1 MQSLALRLRSL
12 NRPLGLSAA
21 VLFLFTAAVVST
33 ACGGGGTPAFVASN
47 APTNLVYTSTPVLYR
62 TDDPIVPNTVT
73 HDGDPATSWQCVP
86 PLPDGLI
93 LGTDG
98 SISGTPTIPAAATD
112 HVVTAS
118 NAAGQGSVTIN
129 VEVQWSESKSLA
141 PKASPTD
148 ADLRH
153 FLDRTHFGFSQAHYD
168 ALIAQGLPAY
178 VDAMTT
184 FADTTTLENDAA
196 VLYLQDAS
204 DPTGEFPSEDD
215 LARWW
220 LHMIMVNPNP
230 FQENLA
236 FKLHDHFAA
245 STTVLGGGARRFFVD
260 HVNLWRHGGA
270 GNLRQL
276 LIDMALDSAMLV
288 WLDSVNNSIRN
299 PGVDEPNE
307 NFSREFFELFCLGV
321 DIEYTQ
327 ADIVEA
333 ARAFTGYRLRYD
345 SVTRLNST
353 EFDWQR
359 HDETAKTVLGQT
371 IPAQASGDTES
382 DDFAAMVDIVLTTD
396 EAGTGVNRVGQWVM
410 RSLLEYFCYEN
421 PPQNVVDELA
431 DQLRT
436 AGWELKPVLM
446 TLFQSEAF
454 YSAAAREQFVKGPVE
469 HIAGFMRATNLVGS
483 PGNLDSDLELMG
495 HRPTQ
500 PPTVDGWPG
509 GTQWLSAQGMVD
521 RANILHRVTEEERAL
536 QGSLNI
542 AALDLL
548 PAPNADA
555 GAAVDAMAL
564 RLNVPLTPA
573 ERTELVTFLDT
584 QRDRDGTV
592 TPDPFDPQADRTTA
606 EDRLRNLL
614 WILGQHPT
622 YQIR

>member
-1 MQSLALRLRSL
+1 MQSSALRLRSL
-12 NRPLGLSAA
+12 NRPLGLFAA
-21 VLFLFTAAVVST
+21 ALFLFAAAVVLP

-73 HDGDPATSWQCVP
+73 HDGDPATNWVCVP
-86 PLPDGLI
+86 PLPDGLV
-93 LGTDG
+93 LGSDG
-98 SISGTPTIPAAATD
+98 SISGTPPNPAAASN
-112 HVVTAS
+112 HVVTAT
-118 NAAGQGSVTIN
+118 NAAGQGDVTIN
-129 VEVQWSESKSLA
+129 LEIQWSESKSLA

-148 ADLRH
+148 EDLRH
-153 FLDRTHFGFSQAHYD
+153 FLDRTHFGFSQPHYD

-196 VLYLQDAS
+196 VLYLQDAN
-204 DPTGEFPSEDD
+204 DPTGEFPNETE

-220 LHMIMVNPNP
+220 LYMIMVNPNP

-245 STTVLGGGARRFFVD
+245 STTVLGGSARHFFID

-276 LIDMALDSAMLV
+276 LIDMSLDSAMLV

-299 PGVDEPNE
+299 PATDEPNE
-307 NFSREFFELFCLGV
+307 NFAREFFELFCLGV

-345 SVTRLNST
+345 NNTSKNFT
-353 EFDWQR
+353 EFDYTR
-359 HDETAKTVLGQT
+359 HDETEKTVLGQT
-371 IPAQASGDTES
+371 IAAQAEGSGES
-382 DDFAAMVDIVLTTD
+382 DNYAEMVDIVLTTN
-396 EAGTGVNRVGQWVM
+396 EAGTGVSRVGQWLM

-431 DQLRT
+431 DQLR
-436 AGWELKPVLM
+436 AANWELKPVLV

-454 YSAAAREQFVKGPVE
+454 FSAAAREQFVKGPVE
-469 HIAGFMRATNLVGS
+469 HITGFMRATNLI
-483 PGNLDSDLELMG
+483 GNPVNIDSALRLMG

-521 RANILHRVTEEERAL
+521 RANVLHRVTERERTL
-536 QGSLNI
+536 QTSLNI

-548 PAPNADA
+548 PTPDADA
-555 GAAVDAMAL
+555 GATVDALAL

-573 ERTELVTFLDT
+573 ERTELITYLDT
-584 QRDRDGTV
+584 QRDNGGTV
-592 TPDPFDPQADRTTA
+592 TPDPFDPVGDPATA
-606 EDRLRNLL
+606 EDRVRNLL